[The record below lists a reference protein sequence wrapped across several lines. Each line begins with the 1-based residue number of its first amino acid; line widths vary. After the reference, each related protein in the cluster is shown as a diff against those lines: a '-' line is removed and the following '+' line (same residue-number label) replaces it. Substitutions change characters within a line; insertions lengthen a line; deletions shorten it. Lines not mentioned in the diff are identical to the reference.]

1 MKTQT
6 YYNTETERAANI
18 CDLSKELLINCAGA
32 VSRSYG
38 IRNAYVRND
47 YYLMY
52 LIKGKMNIELGGNK
66 NVISAG
72 QFLIIKAGTKYFYQS
87 DEGEALCYLWLH
99 FTGSRAEALLKEY
112 SIETNRLEYAGI
124 RGELLSLWKRM
135 FREFIIN
142 DKYFE
147 KASSAL
153 LNEILTELSRGVNR
167 IDKKESILKSVVYI
181 HENYSKELSVS
192 MLAEMEELSESYYR
206 YCFKNVT
213 GVTPMQYIIDRRM
226 DAAASML
233 EKSGMKLNEIS
244 EAVGYTDAYYFSR
257 LFKKKFG
264 ISPGKY
270 RKQ

>member
-1 MKTQT
+1 
-6 YYNTETERAANI
+6 
-18 CDLSKELLINCAGA
+18 
-32 VSRSYG
+32 
-38 IRNAYVRND
+38 
-47 YYLMY
+47 
-52 LIKGKMNIELGGNK
+52 MNIGGVEK
-66 NVISAG
+66 S
-72 QFLIIKAGTKYFYQS
+72 
-87 DEGEALCYLWLH
+87 
-99 FTGSRAEALLKEY
+99 
-112 SIETNRLEYAGI
+112 
-124 RGELLSLWKRM
+124 LLSLLSV
-135 FREFIIN
+135 IPN